1 MGSTAATG
9 TFASSSSIT
18 ATQQIESDLR
28 VQAPLVRS
36 DPAAPLLTIQG
47 GTNGVLVDDTLRI
60 NGVLA
65 PEASLPFLSLSGG
78 TSGVQVLS
86 PLLEQIAVGPTNGTV
101 GVVVRNA
108 AATGEAS
115 LLLDA
120 NNQNGVVELKALA
133 GGGVQLNSLFQF
145 ISMNNTNGIAN
156 LAIEPNTG
164 GSLNGEVIFG
174 YGHLNASDR
183 RLKENIR
190 RVPDQH
196 LQRLFDAVEPQY
208 YDRIGGGKDQ
218 LGFIAQDVQAAG
230 KLGETLCKTMSGPE
244 ELLALDYQKLSV
256 VLWGVVKG
264 LQKRGD
270 KAIGLLEQL
279 ARDFNVRDPRKLFQ
293 IARREFPDRRDL
305 TSARAAAALRSDVA
319 RQILAPKPRSLGKSA
334 AEGPNDRLQANLVD
348 FSQNTRGR
356 NKYGL
361 VVQDVFT
368 REIAT
373 KALPD
378 KRAETVTRAAAEII
392 PDLVQE
398 EGNYVVT
405 TDMGNEF
412 RGLEAALPGGAVHRQ
427 KDPSDRNATA
437 VVDRAIQTLKD
448 LAGMVARRGGGWGEH
463 VDEAAEA
470 YNARPHQA
478 VTVAPEDVETMP
490 TATFRVYQDNATK
503 FQHNKKLTEGR
514 KRRLEEAGAFRAPTN
529 ARRSFEPQY
538 GPAREIASIDS
549 MVVRATDGTETLLKH
564 ALPVPRG
571 SAEPKAKLTRPPVPL
586 AIRQLQDFNPGPV
599 APP

>member
-1 MGSTAATG
+1 M
-9 TFASSSSIT
+9 
-18 ATQQIESDLR
+18 
-28 VQAPLVRS
+28 
-36 DPAAPLLTIQG
+36 LTIQG

-264 LQKRGD
+264 LQKRVD
-270 KAIGLLEQL
+270 KLE
-279 ARDFNVRDPRKLFQ
+279 K
-293 IARREFPDRRDL
+293 
-305 TSARAAAALRSDVA
+305 
-319 RQILAPKPRSLGKSA
+319 K
-334 AEGPNDRLQANLVD
+334 
-348 FSQNTRGR
+348 RGR
-356 NKYGL
+356 SN
-361 VVQDVFT
+361 
-368 REIAT
+368 
-373 KALPD
+373 
-378 KRAETVTRAAAEII
+378 
-392 PDLVQE
+392 
-398 EGNYVVT
+398 
-405 TDMGNEF
+405 
-412 RGLEAALPGGAVHRQ
+412 
-427 KDPSDRNATA
+427 
-437 VVDRAIQTLKD
+437 
-448 LAGMVARRGGGWGEH
+448 
-463 VDEAAEA
+463 
-470 YNARPHQA
+470 
-478 VTVAPEDVETMP
+478 
-490 TATFRVYQDNATK
+490 
-503 FQHNKKLTEGR
+503 
-514 KRRLEEAGAFRAPTN
+514 
-529 ARRSFEPQY
+529 
-538 GPAREIASIDS
+538 
-549 MVVRATDGTETLLKH
+549 
-564 ALPVPRG
+564 
-571 SAEPKAKLTRPPVPL
+571 
-586 AIRQLQDFNPGPV
+586 
-599 APP
+599 